1 MSHLS
6 EYKGTPLK
14 DVARGAID
22 LKELPAGR
30 VLKDAETTTALAED
44 VLEGL
49 QKALGE
55 RVKTV
60 RVSER
65 LTDSPACLVVEEDE
79 MGNQMRRLLKSA
91 GQAVPEAAPILEV
104 NGNHVLLRL

>member
-1 MSHLS
+1 MHRR
-6 EYKGTPLK
+6 P
-14 DVARGAID
+14 RR
-22 LKELPAGR
+22 PWP
-30 VLKDAETTTALAED
+30 D

-60 RVSER
+60 RVSDR

-79 MGNQMRRLLKSA
+79 MGSQMRRLLKSA

-104 NGNHVLLRL
+104 NGNHVLLRQRAGAGRERRQDLAEVLLAQAKLAEATP